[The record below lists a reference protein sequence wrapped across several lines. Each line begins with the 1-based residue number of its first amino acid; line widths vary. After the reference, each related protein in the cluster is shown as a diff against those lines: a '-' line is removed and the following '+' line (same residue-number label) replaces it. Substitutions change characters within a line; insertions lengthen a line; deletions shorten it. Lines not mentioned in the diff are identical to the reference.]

1 MTGEK
6 CGKGDA
12 RHACDPG
19 SSSKPESLTVG
30 FRKETALQGCKAVAD
45 IISGMLAGVDA
56 PLMFEVALEMPDG
69 TEHNLGA
76 VKAQKHTGMDS
87 SIYSCFGIVTP
98 DLVQH
103 GNHHLKV
110 TARDNRGIV
119 LAEGSGRVEVMRCGG

>member
-56 PLMFEVALEMPDG
+56 PLMFEWRWKCLTERNTISARSRRKSIPEWTVPYTVVSASSRRILSSTG
-69 TEHNLGA
+69 T
-76 VKAQKHTGMDS
+76 
-87 SIYSCFGIVTP
+87 II
-98 DLVQH
+98 
-103 GNHHLKV
+103 
-110 TARDNRGIV
+110 
-119 LAEGSGRVEVMRCGG
+119 